1 LDMSKQEAHREF
13 TDRAGRFLSGE
24 LTPDERTAFLEELR
38 KDPARQ
44 EELEKYRK
52 IWDSAAPGPGY
63 DLDAEWELLRNR
75 IPGFGE
81 APGTAARL
89 PGRGRSVLFYSYR
102 IAAVLLVGLVLGF
115 SWLYFTRMKD
125 MQRVLA
131 KDTPVEV
138 LLEDGTRVVLN
149 RDSRLRYG
157 RTFDPDERRVYLS
170 GEAWFDVARD
180 TARPFL
186 IEAGEAMVRVLGT
199 SFNVNAYRKNPT
211 VEITVESGLVAMSS
225 KKDVQEQIVMKAG
238 SGGLYLKSMNT
249 LKLIPTSDPNSISWK
264 TRELFFQ
271 ETPLEEVV
279 DLLNSVYDANIVI
292 MNPELSAC
300 PLTVTFR
307 DQSLEAVLHVL
318 EQTLDLQ
325 VAWNGKEIR
334 LDGEGCEE

>member
-1 LDMSKQEAHREF
+1 MSKQEAHREF

-52 IWDSAAPGPGY
+52 IWDSAVPGAGY
-63 DLDAEWELLRNR
+63 DLDAEWELLRKK

-81 APGTAARL
+81 APGATASI
-89 PGRGRSVLFYSYR
+89 PGQGRSVLFYSYR

-115 SWLYFTRMKD
+115 SWFYFTRMRD

-131 KDTPVEV
+131 KDTQVEV
-138 LLEDGTRVVLN
+138 VLEDGTKVVLN

-157 RTFDPDERRVYLS
+157 RTFDPGERKVYLS
-170 GEAWFDVARD
+170 GEAWFDVVRD

-186 IEAGEAMVRVLGT
+186 IDAGEAMVRVLGT

-225 KKDVQEQIVMKAG
+225 KKDEQDQIVMKAG
-238 SGGLYLKSMNT
+238 SGGLYHKSLNT

-271 ETPLEEVV
+271 ETSLREVA
-279 DLLNSVYDANIVI
+279 DLLNRVYDVNIVI
-292 MNPELSAC
+292 VNPELASC

-307 DQSLEAVLHVL
+307 DQSLEAILHVL

-325 VAWNGKEIR
+325 VTWDGKEYR

>member
-1 LDMSKQEAHREF
+1 LNMSKQEEHREF

-52 IWDSAAPGPGY
+52 IWDSAVPGAGY
-63 DLDAEWELLRNR
+63 DLDAEWELLRKK

-81 APGTAARL
+81 APGATASI
-89 PGRGRSVLFYSYR
+89 PGQGRSVLFYSYR

-115 SWLYFTRMKD
+115 SWFYFTRMRD

-131 KDTPVEV
+131 KDTQVEV
-138 LLEDGTRVVLN
+138 VLEDGTKVVLN

-157 RTFDPDERRVYLS
+157 RTFDPGERKVYLS
-170 GEAWFDVARD
+170 GEAWFDVVRD

-186 IEAGEAMVRVLGT
+186 IDAGEAMVRVLGT

-225 KKDVQEQIVMKAG
+225 KKDEQDQIVMKAG
-238 SGGLYLKSMNT
+238 SGGLYHKSLNT

-271 ETPLEEVV
+271 ETSLREVA
-279 DLLNSVYDANIVI
+279 DLLNRVYDVNIVI
-292 MNPELSAC
+292 VNPELASC

-307 DQSLEAVLHVL
+307 DQSLEAILHVL

-325 VAWNGKEIR
+325 VTWDGKEYR

>member
-1 LDMSKQEAHREF
+1 MSKQEAHREF

-24 LTPDERTAFLEELR
+24 LTPDERTAFLAELR

-52 IWDSAAPGPGY
+52 IWDSAVPGAGY
-63 DLDAEWELLRNR
+63 DLDAEWELLRKK

-81 APGTAARL
+81 APGATASI
-89 PGRGRSVLFYSYR
+89 PGQGRSVLFYSYR

-115 SWLYFTRMKD
+115 SWFYFTRMRD

-131 KDTPVEV
+131 KDTQVEV
-138 LLEDGTRVVLN
+138 MLEDGTKVVLN

-157 RTFDPDERRVYLS
+157 RTFDPGERKVYLS
-170 GEAWFDVARD
+170 GEAWFDVVRD

-186 IEAGEAMVRVLGT
+186 IDAGEAMVRVLGT

-225 KKDVQEQIVMKAG
+225 KKDEQDQIVMKAG
-238 SGGLYLKSMNT
+238 SGGLYHKSLNT

-271 ETPLEEVV
+271 ETSLREVA
-279 DLLNSVYDANIVI
+279 DLLNRVYDVNIVI
-292 MNPELSAC
+292 VNPELASC

-307 DQSLEAVLHVL
+307 DQSLEAILHVL

-325 VAWNGKEIR
+325 VTWDGKEYR